1 MADDEELHDEI
12 KSLKAQVKNLE
23 HMLEHFMNLHSNVLS
38 KLSTNSEIERKY
50 IQMLSLYQRYGKV
63 SPSLLPEINDSVSEG
78 IVEILLSSGQPLNI
92 TQITERLRERRGSA
106 SRHTVRG
113 RLERLED
120 KRIVRRVD
128 DPHGKG
134 YALTDE
140 ILDKW
145 AKLLGIKI

>member
-1 MADDEELHDEI
+1 MTDDEDLREEI
-12 KSLKAQVKNLE
+12 KSLKSQVRNLE
-23 HMLEHFMNLHSNVLS
+23 HMLEKFMNLHGNVLS

-63 SPSLLPEINDSVSEG
+63 SPSLLPEIDDPVMES
-78 IVEILLSSGQPLNI
+78 IVEILLSSGIPLNI
-92 TQITERLRERRGSA
+92 TQIAQRMRERRGSA
-106 SRHTVRG
+106 SRHTVRDRLK
-113 RLERLED
+113 RLEE
-120 KRIVRRVD
+120 KQVVRRVD
-128 DPHGKG
+128 DSHGKG